1 MAATDYG
8 EGQLRQAFNW
18 AAGLIVIAKRL
29 VAERRA
35 DIDLAPIA
43 PAIKEVCALAVDLP
57 PDRAEKWIDRLII
70 LQQDLTLLSQALN
83 ALPSSPRTPT
93 ATPGEG

>member
-8 EGQLRQAFNW
+8 EGQLRQAFDW

-29 VAERRA
+29 VAQRRS
-35 DIDLAPIA
+35 DIDLAPIG
-43 PAIKEVCALAVDLP
+43 PAIREVCALAVELP

-70 LQQDLTLLSQALN
+70 LQQDLALLSEDLRAL
-83 ALPSSPRTPT
+83 APAPPAS
-93 ATPGEG
+93 GEG

>member
-35 DIDLAPIA
+35 DIDLTPIG
-43 PAIKEVCALAVDLP
+43 PAIKEVCALAVELP

-70 LQQDLTLLSQALN
+70 LQQDLALISRELN
-83 ALPSSPRTPT
+83 TASDAAATSPS
-93 ATPGEG
+93 GEG